1 VLENTF
7 VQDRKKITTRSADE
21 DAFLIPRMKDGL
33 SESRS
38 NSMINTR
45 CAGAARNVSLRSW
58 PADDPSSQHILEE
71 AKAAF
76 AENPPQRSK
85 PGPMGLH
92 HQPTPVKSV
101 PMYVLETRS
110 LRKNYGAEGEV
121 CVHALRGVDLQV
133 RKGELLAIMGP
144 SGSGKSTLLHI
155 LGGVETPTTGQV
167 LLEGVDLATLND
179 DQRTII
185 RRQRMGF
192 IFQSFN
198 LLPAFTAEENVAL
211 PLELG
216 GTPSAKARQL
226 AADALKLV
234 SMSHRR
240 DHVPATMSGG
250 EQQRVA
256 IARALVMRPAL
267 LLADEPTGNLDSAN
281 GRQVTALLRRL
292 ATREEQTIVMVTHD
306 ASVAAQADR
315 LVRLRDGLVESD
327 GSEETEAPVA
337 YNAGPARSCLFKGTL

>member
-1 VLENTF
+1 
-7 VQDRKKITTRSADE
+7 
-21 DAFLIPRMKDGL
+21 
-33 SESRS
+33 
-38 NSMINTR
+38 
-45 CAGAARNVSLRSW
+45 
-58 PADDPSSQHILEE
+58 
-71 AKAAF
+71 
-76 AENPPQRSK
+76 
-85 PGPMGLH
+85 
-92 HQPTPVKSV
+92 
-101 PMYVLETRS
+101 MYVLETRS
-110 LRKNYGAEGEV
+110 LKKDYGAEGEV

-155 LGGVETPTTGQV
+155 LGGVETPSTGQV
-167 LLEGVDLATLND
+167 LLENVDLATLND

-185 RRQRMGF
+185 RRERMGF

-216 GTPSAKARQL
+216 GLASSEARRR
-226 AADALKLV
+226 AVDTLKLV
-234 SMSHRR
+234 GMSHRR
-240 DHVPATMSGG
+240 DHVPSTMSGG

-256 IARALVMRPAL
+256 IARALVMQPAL

-306 ASVAAQADR
+306 ANVAAQADR
-315 LVRLRDGLVESD
+315 LVRLRDGLVDSD
-327 GSEETEAPVA
+327 GEPGDSEPRVRH
-337 YNAGPARSCLFKGTL
+337 GLVRSCLFKGTV

>member
-1 VLENTF
+1 
-7 VQDRKKITTRSADE
+7 
-21 DAFLIPRMKDGL
+21 
-33 SESRS
+33 
-38 NSMINTR
+38 
-45 CAGAARNVSLRSW
+45 
-58 PADDPSSQHILEE
+58 
-71 AKAAF
+71 
-76 AENPPQRSK
+76 
-85 PGPMGLH
+85 
-92 HQPTPVKSV
+92 
-101 PMYVLETRS
+101 MYVLETRG
-110 LRKNYGAEGEV
+110 LRKNYGADGEV

-155 LGGVETPTTGQV
+155 LGGVETPSTGQV

-185 RRQRMGF
+185 RRERMGF

-198 LLPAFTAEENVAL
+198 LLPAFTAEENVSL

-216 GTPSAKARQL
+216 GMASAEARRR
-226 AADALKLV
+226 AADTLKLV
-234 SMSHRR
+234 GMSHRR
-240 DHVPATMSGG
+240 DHVPSTMSGG

-292 ATREEQTIVMVTHD
+292 ATQEEQTIVMVTHD
-306 ASVAAQADR
+306 ANVAAQADR
-315 LVRLRDGLVESD
+315 LVRLRDGLVETD
-327 GSEETEAPVA
+327 GEMEESAA
-337 YNAGPARSCLFKGTL
+337 RAAAGPARSCLFKRSV

>member
-1 VLENTF
+1 MMNKEN
-7 VQDRKKITTRSADE
+7 ITAIRHA
-21 DAFLIPRMKDGL
+21 KWH
-33 SESRS
+33 
-38 NSMINTR
+38 
-45 CAGAARNVSLRSW
+45 SW
-58 PADDPSSQHILEE
+58 PADTPCSRSFVEE
-71 AKAAF
+71 AKEAF
-76 AENPPQRSK
+76 TATPRRQSK
-85 PGPMGLH
+85 MESQGRCH
-92 HQPTPVKSV
+92 PVASAKKL
-101 PMYVLETRS
+101 PMYVLETRG

-155 LGGVETPTTGQV
+155 LGGVETPSTGQV
-167 LLEGVDLATLND
+167 LLEGIDLATMND
-179 DQRTII
+179 DQRTIM
-185 RRQRMGF
+185 RRDRMGF

-216 GTPSAKARQL
+216 GTPSSEARRR
-226 AADALKLV
+226 AMDSLKLV

-240 DHVPATMSGG
+240 DHIPSAMSGG

-292 ATREEQTIVMVTHD
+292 ATQEEQTIVMVTHD
-306 ASVAAQADR
+306 SNVAAQADR
-315 LVRLRDGLVESD
+315 LVRLRDGLVEAD
-327 GSEETEAPVA
+327 GEVETVA
-337 YNAGPARSCLFKGTL
+337 SQMRPLPLRNCLFKGTG